1 MKSPVILNRNK
12 VSMQDSLCNLTPPED
27 IQNNLENLSHNEINM
42 QHSNTIKA
50 KKTNPPIGPGFTFEA
65 SNSVDDGNGSGEV
78 PAIEVI
84 NLNIY

>member
-1 MKSPVILNRNK
+1 LKLNSK
-12 VSMQDSLCNLTPPED
+12 ITTAMV
-27 IQNNLENLSHNEINM
+27 
-42 QHSNTIKA
+42 KY
-50 KKTNPPIGPGFTFEA
+50 KKTSPPIGPGFTFEA

>member
-1 MKSPVILNRNK
+1 MVKN
-12 VSMQDSLCNLTPPED
+12 
-27 IQNNLENLSHNEINM
+27 
-42 QHSNTIKA
+42 

-84 NLNIY
+84 NLNIYSPLSPSNKSVSSTISPIREIASS